1 MDIVSEALAIDDTE
15 LAHDDGLLNAPER
28 CALFLDMD
36 GTLLEMATTPES
48 VRVPSG
54 LTMLLQD
61 LFTGLGG
68 ALAILTGRQ
77 VIEAD
82 RLLHPLK
89 LPASGVHGA
98 QVRRSRDGEIETC
111 SPELPDELV
120 AQLVALEGKL
130 PGIRAE
136 AKGPGFAVHYRVV
149 PHVELEL
156 EATLRRLLADY
167 ASNLVLSRGRK
178 IFEIVPIGMTK
189 GAALVAFCAQPEFA
203 GRKPV
208 MIGDDVGDEPAFAAA
223 VRLGGVGLR
232 VAGEHF
238 GRDAANLSGP
248 SDVYRLLTRVMQRL
262 QHSRAASA

>member
-1 MDIVSEALAIDDTE
+1 MDFVSQAFVLTDTE
-15 LAHDDGLLNAPER
+15 LAHDDGLLNTPHR

-36 GTLLEMATTPES
+36 GTLLEMAASPEA
-48 VRVPSG
+48 VRVPTG
-54 LTMLLQD
+54 LTTLLQSLSD
-61 LFTGLGG
+61 GLGG

-82 RLLHPLK
+82 RLLDPLK

-98 QVRRSRDGEIETC
+98 QVRRARDGEIETC
-111 SPELPDELV
+111 SPELPAELV
-120 AQLVALEGKL
+120 AQLVALEGKM

-149 PHVELEL
+149 PHVQPELET
-156 EATLRRLLADY
+156 TLRRLLADY
-167 ASNLVLSRGRK
+167 ASNVVLSRGRK
-178 IFEIVPIGMTK
+178 IFEIVPIGTTK
-189 GAALVAFCAQPEFA
+189 GTSLVSFCAQAEFA

-223 VRLGGVGLR
+223 ARLGGTGLR

-238 GRDAANLSGP
+238 GRDAANLEGP
-248 SDVYRLLTRVMQRL
+248 ADVYRLLTRVMQRL
-262 QHSRAASA
+262 QHAASAS

>member
-1 MDIVSEALAIDDTE
+1 MSEAFALADTE
-15 LAHDDGLLNAPER
+15 LAHDDGLLNAPGR
-28 CALFLDMD
+28 CALFLDLD
-36 GTLLEMATTPES
+36 GTLLEMASSPET

-54 LTMLLQD
+54 LTTLLQI
-61 LFTGLGG
+61 LSERMGG

-82 RLLHPLK
+82 RLLDPLK
-89 LPASGVHGA
+89 LPGSGVHGA
-98 QVRRSRDGEIETC
+98 QVRRVRDGEIETS
-111 SPELPDELV
+111 SPELPEELV
-120 AQLVALEGKL
+120 AQLVALEGKM

-149 PHVELEL
+149 PHVQPELET
-156 EATLRRLLADY
+156 TLRRLLADY
-167 ASNLVLSRGRK
+167 ASNVVLSRGRK
-178 IFEIVPIGMTK
+178 IFEIVPIGTTK
-189 GAALVAFCAQPEFA
+189 GTSLAAFCAQPDFA

-223 VRLGGVGLR
+223 VRLGGAGLR

-248 SDVYRLLTRVMQRL
+248 SEVFQLLTRVMQRL
-262 QHSRAASA
+262 QQGG

>member
-1 MDIVSEALAIDDTE
+1 MDAQVNSAPTRSDPE
-15 LAHDDGLLNAPER
+15 LARDDGLLNEPHK

-36 GTLLEMATTPES
+36 GTLLEMAPSPEA

-54 LTMLLQD
+54 LIALLQALHD
-61 LFTGLGG
+61 QLGG

-77 VIEAD
+77 IIEAD
-82 RLLHPLK
+82 RLLSPLK

-98 QVRRSRDGEIETC
+98 QVRRSGALDIETC
-111 SPELPDELV
+111 SPELPGELV
-120 AQLVALEGKL
+120 AQLVALEGKM

-149 PHVELEL
+149 PHVQAELEQS
-156 EATLRRLLADY
+156 LRRLLVDY
-167 ASNLVLSRGRK
+167 ASSVVLSRGRK
-178 IFEIVPIGMTK
+178 IFEIIPIGQTK
-189 GAALVAFCAQPEFA
+189 GTALVSFCGLPEFR
-203 GRKPV
+203 GRRPV

-223 VRLGGVGLR
+223 SRLGGMGLR

-248 SDVYRLLTRVMQRL
+248 ADVYNLLTRVSDRL
-262 QHSRAASA
+262 QQRR

>member
-1 MDIVSEALAIDDTE
+1 MSQAYAAADIE
-15 LAHDDGLLNAPER
+15 LARNDSLLNDPAR

-36 GTLLEMATTPES
+36 GTLLDMAPSPES

-54 LTMLLQD
+54 LTALLQALSD
-61 LFTGLGG
+61 GLGG

-82 RLLHPLK
+82 RLLEPLK
-89 LPASGVHGA
+89 LPGSGVHGA
-98 QVRRSRDGEIETC
+98 QVRRVRGGDIETC
-111 SPELPDELV
+111 SPELPAELV
-120 AQLVALEGKL
+120 AQLVALEGRM

-149 PHVELEL
+149 PHVQAELET
-156 EATLRRLLADY
+156 ALRRLLADY
-167 ASNLVLSRGRK
+167 ASNVVLSRGRK
-178 IFEIVPIGMTK
+178 IFEIVPIGTTK
-189 GAALVAFCAQPEFA
+189 GTSLVSFCQQPEFA

-223 VRLGGVGLR
+223 VRLGGMGLR

-238 GRDAANLSGP
+238 GRDAANLEGP
-248 SDVYRLLTRVMQRL
+248 ADVYRLLTRVMQRL
-262 QHSRAASA
+262 QA